1 MNTNTENNYYVYC
14 HYFPNGKVYVGIT
27 SKEPEK
33 RWLKDGY
40 GYRQQKIMYS
50 AIKKYGWENI
60 IHEVIARNVSYESA
74 KNMEIDLIELYNSTD
89 RKCGYN
95 ISPGGD
101 LISEESR
108 KKISKSCIGRQVSE
122 ESRKKMSEQRRGKKK
137 SEEHRRKIG
146 ESNKGRIMSV
156 ETRKKISEKAKGRVY
171 DTEHDPRNIPILQ
184 YRIFDGELVAR
195 YRSFSEAAKLT
206 GASRPHI
213 NECAKEKRR
222 QVLDCI
228 WVYEDMAT
236 DEYVQMRLNK
246 ARLHSLYKPVVISK
260 SSDFLMPI
268 YCENIAMAA
277 KLLHISPST
286 ISYNIKQKSYCNGY
300 YIKEVTV
307 DEYCSVMDIL

>member
-1 MNTNTENNYYVYC
+1 MYNNKDNSNTFAVYC
-14 HYFPNGKVYVGIT
+14 HYFPNGKVYVGLTCHSEDIEGKRFGHDGCKY
-27 SKEPEK
+27 KEQP
-33 RWLKDGY
+33 LV
-40 GYRQQKIMYS
+40 YR
-50 AIKKYGWENI
+50 AIQKYGWDNI
-60 IHEVIARNVSYESA
+60 QHEIIARYISRESA
-74 KNMEIDLIELYNSTD
+74 VNIEKDLISLYRSNE
-89 RKCGYN
+89 RKYGYN
-95 ISPGGD
+95 ISPGGEEGSYH
-101 LISEESR
+101 SEET
-108 KKISKSCIGRQVSE
+108 K
-122 ESRKKMSEQRRGKKK
+122 KKMSEQRRGKKK

-146 ESNKGRIMSV
+146 ESNRGKVMSA
-156 ETRKKISEKAKGRVY
+156 ETKKKISEKAKGRVY
-171 DTEHDPRNIPILQ
+171 DTEHDPRNIAILQ
-184 YRIFDGELVAR
+184 FRIADGKFIAR

-277 KLLHISPST
+277 RLLNASPST
-286 ISYNIKQKSYCNGY
+286 ISHNIKQKPYCNGY

-307 DEYCSVMDIL
+307 DEYCSVMDI